1 MTEWKDFLEGLPE
14 DTALAIEL
22 TMALESLMRL
32 DCEEQRPSDMSFA
45 DIKDKL
51 KLGQEFMSNYVR

>member
-22 TMALESLMRL
+22 TMALEIAERAALDGAHLTDGEMRT
-32 DCEEQRPSDMSFA
+32 
-45 DIKDKL
+45 IKEKL